1 LMRHSSMRHQA
12 FPAGITRE
20 DLVAW
25 YRTTRARTRQLF
37 DIVAPEAYYERPIA
51 LRNPIV
57 FYEGHLPGFAVNTL
71 VKLALERNGIDA
83 RLETL
88 FARGID
94 PEDEAAVRS
103 PTDVWPA
110 REEVQ
115 AFAAACDALVE
126 ETLRTAALEDDSVP
140 QLRHGEAVLTIFEH
154 ELMHQETLLYML
166 HALPYEMKKV
176 IARVSPLTLTL
187 SPEGRGDS
195 VRVPAGRAT
204 LGLKRGE
211 QFGWDNEFPEHVVAV
226 PGFTIDVYNVTNGAY
241 LEYMNATGAAAPHF
255 WVRNGNEWYR
265 RGMFELTPLPLDAA
279 VYVTHDEAAAF
290 ARWKGKRLP
299 TEAEFHRAA
308 YGTPSGEER
317 AHPWGDAAPDPTRG
331 NFDFGHW
338 DPVAAGSYPA
348 GVSAWGVH
356 DLVGNGWEWTSTL
369 FAGFSGFTPMPSYP
383 EYSADFFDDAHYVL
397 KGASPVTPRELIRRS
412 FRNWFRPNY
421 PYVFATFRC
430 VT

>member
-1 LMRHSSMRHQA
+1 MRHQA

-25 YRTTRARTRQLF
+25 YRTSRARTRQLF
-37 DIVAPEAYYERPIA
+37 DIVAPAAYYERPIA

-71 VKLALERNGIDA
+71 VKLALRRNGIDA

-103 PTDVWPA
+103 PTDLWPA

-126 ETLRTAALEDDSVP
+126 ETLRTATLEDDSVP
-140 QLRHGEAVLTIFEH
+140 QLRDGEAVLTILEH

-166 HALPYEMKKV
+166 HALPYGMKQG
-176 IARVSPLTLTL
+176 IARESPLTLTL
-187 SPEGRGDS
+187 SPEERGGS

-211 QFGWDNEFPEHVVAV
+211 QFGWDNEFPGHVVEV
-226 PGFTIDVYNVTNGAY
+226 PEFTIDAHNVTNGAY

-255 WVRNGNEWYR
+255 WVRGENEWHR
-265 RGMFELTPLPLDAA
+265 RGMFEVTPLPLDAA
-279 VYVTHDEAAAF
+279 VYVTHEEAAAF
-290 ARWKGKRLP
+290 ACWKGKRLP

-317 AHPWGDAAPDPTRG
+317 AQPWGDAAVDATRG
-331 NFDFGHW
+331 NFDSAHW
-338 DPVAAGSYPA
+338 DPVAVGSYPSGA
-348 GVSAWGVH
+348 SAWGVH

-369 FAGFSGFTPMPSYP
+369 FAGFPGFTPMPSYP

-430 VT
+430 VS